1 MHFLECLSCSI
12 IGPIDNWSLF
22 NQGPYTYTNVTSL
35 SVSLALLLNDH
46 TSHIM
51 RHETDKEVTF
61 VYVYGPW
68 LKRLQVSVGRK
79 V

>member
-1 MHFLECLSCSI
+1 MRFATY
-12 IGPIDNWSLF
+12 GQQTTYSLF
-22 NQGPYTYTNVTSL
+22 NQGPYTYANVTSL

-61 VYVYGPW
+61 VYVCCAPV
-68 LKRLQVSVGRK
+68 KSF
-79 V
+79 